1 MVVLCPPEFKLSIC
15 PNSILI
21 WWFSLR
27 TLYLFTPRYIYERC
41 HLSFAMGSGQSRAEN
56 NEKIFPNQTA
66 ISVRTWSLPIS
77 CSTDIVDQVSQD
89 VIKQLSDHIQSP
101 GVAPERRAN
110 LDAHIR
116 SRIQAELE
124 YLRNEEE
131 HVRQEIESALERE
144 NLSRERVMAGDVLD
158 DNTDA
163 AGAVR
168 SSVALLGD
176 LDQIRPKIDRFH
188 ARKKLEEFSKVET
201 TNGAVISCYK

>member
-1 MVVLCPPEFKLSIC
+1 M
-15 PNSILI
+15 
-21 WWFSLR
+21 
-27 TLYLFTPRYIYERC
+27 TP
-41 HLSFAMGSGQSRAEN
+41 
-56 NEKIFPNQTA
+56 
-66 ISVRTWSLPIS
+66 
-77 CSTDIVDQVSQD
+77 DQVSQD
-89 VIKQLSDHIQSP
+89 VIKQLSDHLQSP

-116 SRIQAELE
+116 SRMQAELE

-158 DNTDA
+158 DNTNA
-163 AGAVR
+163 TGAIR

-176 LDQIRPKIDRFH
+176 LDQIRSKVDRFH

-201 TNGAVISCYK
+201 TNGDVISCYKWVAVHASHPAPTAFPPDSTRRSRSTVGNKSSRLRMQLLSLSK